1 MKNNFN
7 DTVNNFFKNY
17 QDRGMKKWQG
27 FMLSDH
33 IVALNK
39 DKEEQAKVY
48 SEKDT
53 MSEAEIS
60 QVLLQ
65 AFANN
70 KVVSVQLKEKTLD
83 KKIQPDIVGLVKGYN
98 GDKIVISDVEV
109 ELSNI
114 NHIEIRQFQIVMLH
128 VIIFL
133 IFKFKI
139 YKKQVQQINVR
150 AVFKCKRDTKGT
162 NIMNFIELQ
171 RKFMEHVGNENIDIS
186 IKSKLLKGMSK
197 INDIL

>member
-1 MKNNFN
+1 MKKDFN

-33 IVALNK
+33 IATLNR
-39 DKEEQAKVY
+39 DKEEKAKVY
-48 SEKDT
+48 SEKET
-53 MSEAEIS
+53 MSEVEIS

-98 GDKIVISDVEV
+98 KDKIVIGDTEV

-114 NHIEIRQFQIVMLH
+114 NNIEIQ
-128 VIIFL
+128 
-133 IFKFKI
+133 
-139 YKKQVQQINVR
+139 
-150 AVFKCKRDTKGT
+150 
-162 NIMNFIELQ
+162 
-171 RKFMEHVGNENIDIS
+171 
-186 IKSKLLKGMSK
+186 
-197 INDIL
+197 

>member
-17 QDRGMKKWQG
+17 QDRGMKKWKG

-33 IVALNK
+33 IVELNK

-53 MSEAEIS
+53 MSEVEIS

-70 KVVSVQLKEKTLD
+70 KVVAVQFKEKTLD

-114 NHIEIRQFQIVMLH
+114 NHIEIR
-128 VIIFL
+128 
-133 IFKFKI
+133 
-139 YKKQVQQINVR
+139 
-150 AVFKCKRDTKGT
+150 
-162 NIMNFIELQ
+162 
-171 RKFMEHVGNENIDIS
+171 
-186 IKSKLLKGMSK
+186 
-197 INDIL
+197 

>member
-33 IVALNK
+33 IATLNR
-39 DKEEQAKVY
+39 DKEEKARVY

-53 MSEAEIS
+53 MPETEVS

-70 KVVSVQLKEKTLD
+70 KVVTVQLKEKTLD
-83 KKIQPDIVGLVKGYN
+83 NKIQPDIVGLVKGYEKDRIVI
-98 GDKIVISDVEV
+98 GDKEV

-114 NHIEIRQFQIVMLH
+114 NNIQI
-128 VIIFL
+128 
-133 IFKFKI
+133 
-139 YKKQVQQINVR
+139 Q
-150 AVFKCKRDTKGT
+150 
-162 NIMNFIELQ
+162 
-171 RKFMEHVGNENIDIS
+171 
-186 IKSKLLKGMSK
+186 
-197 INDIL
+197 

>member
-33 IVALNK
+33 IATLNR
-39 DKEEQAKVY
+39 DKEEKARVY
-48 SEKDT
+48 SEKET
-53 MSEAEIS
+53 MSEVEIS

-98 GDKIVISDVEV
+98 KDKIVIGDTEV
-109 ELSNI
+109 ELSDINNI
-114 NHIEIRQFQIVMLH
+114 QI
-128 VIIFL
+128 
-133 IFKFKI
+133 
-139 YKKQVQQINVR
+139 Q
-150 AVFKCKRDTKGT
+150 
-162 NIMNFIELQ
+162 
-171 RKFMEHVGNENIDIS
+171 
-186 IKSKLLKGMSK
+186 
-197 INDIL
+197 

>member
-33 IVALNK
+33 IAAMNR
-39 DKEEQAKVY
+39 DKEEQAKIY
-48 SEKDT
+48 TEKDT
-53 MSEAEIS
+53 MFEEDIS

-83 KKIQPDIVGLVKGYN
+83 QKIQPDIIGLVKGYK
-98 GDKIVISDVEV
+98 GDKIVIGDTQV

-114 NHIEIRQFQIVMLH
+114 NNIQI
-128 VIIFL
+128 
-133 IFKFKI
+133 
-139 YKKQVQQINVR
+139 Q
-150 AVFKCKRDTKGT
+150 
-162 NIMNFIELQ
+162 
-171 RKFMEHVGNENIDIS
+171 
-186 IKSKLLKGMSK
+186 
-197 INDIL
+197 

>member
-33 IVALNK
+33 IAALNR
-39 DKEEQAKVY
+39 DTEEKARIY

-53 MSEAEIS
+53 MSETEIS

-70 KVVSVQLKEKTLD
+70 KVVVVQLKEKTLD
-83 KKIQPDIVGLVKGYN
+83 KKIQPDIVGLVKGYDQ
-98 GDKIVISDVEV
+98 DKIIIGDNKI

-114 NHIEIRQFQIVMLH
+114 N
-128 VIIFL
+128 
-133 IFKFKI
+133 
-139 YKKQVQQINVR
+139 
-150 AVFKCKRDTKGT
+150 
-162 NIMNFIELQ
+162 NIQLQ
-171 RKFMEHVGNENIDIS
+171 
-186 IKSKLLKGMSK
+186 
-197 INDIL
+197 

>member
-7 DTVNNFFKNY
+7 DIVNNFFKNY

-33 IVALNK
+33 IATLNR
-39 DKEEQAKVY
+39 DKEEKAKVY

-53 MSEAEIS
+53 MSEADIS

-70 KVVSVQLKEKTLD
+70 KIVSVQLKEKTLD
-83 KKIQPDIVGLVKGYN
+83 KKIQPDIVGLVKGYER
-98 GDKIVISDVEV
+98 DRIVIGDTEV

-114 NHIEIRQFQIVMLH
+114 NHIEIR
-128 VIIFL
+128 
-133 IFKFKI
+133 
-139 YKKQVQQINVR
+139 
-150 AVFKCKRDTKGT
+150 
-162 NIMNFIELQ
+162 
-171 RKFMEHVGNENIDIS
+171 
-186 IKSKLLKGMSK
+186 
-197 INDIL
+197 

>member
-33 IVALNK
+33 IATLNR
-39 DKEEQAKVY
+39 DKEEKAKVY
-48 SEKDT
+48 TEKET
-53 MSEAEIS
+53 MSEVEIS

-83 KKIQPDIVGLVKGYN
+83 KKIQPDIVGLVKGYDQ
-98 GDKIVISDVEV
+98 DKIIIGDNKI

-114 NHIEIRQFQIVMLH
+114 NNIEIQ
-128 VIIFL
+128 
-133 IFKFKI
+133 
-139 YKKQVQQINVR
+139 
-150 AVFKCKRDTKGT
+150 
-162 NIMNFIELQ
+162 
-171 RKFMEHVGNENIDIS
+171 
-186 IKSKLLKGMSK
+186 
-197 INDIL
+197 

>member
-33 IVALNK
+33 IAAINR
-39 DKEEQAKVY
+39 DKEEKAKVY
-48 SEKDT
+48 DEKDA
-53 MSEAEIS
+53 MSEIEIG

-65 AFANN
+65 AYANN

-83 KKIQPDIVGLVKGYN
+83 KKIQPDIVGLVKGYE
-98 GDKIVISDVEV
+98 GDKIVIGDTEV

-114 NHIEIRQFQIVMLH
+114 NHIEI
-128 VIIFL
+128 
-133 IFKFKI
+133 
-139 YKKQVQQINVR
+139 N
-150 AVFKCKRDTKGT
+150 
-162 NIMNFIELQ
+162 
-171 RKFMEHVGNENIDIS
+171 
-186 IKSKLLKGMSK
+186 
-197 INDIL
+197 

>member
-33 IVALNK
+33 IAALNS
-39 DKEEQAKVY
+39 DKEEKARVY

-53 MSEAEIS
+53 MSETEIS

-70 KVVSVQLKEKTLD
+70 KVVVVQLKEKTLD
-83 KKIQPDIVGLVKGYN
+83 KKIQPDIVGLVKGYH
-98 GDKIVISDVEV
+98 GDKIIIGDNKI

-114 NHIEIRQFQIVMLH
+114 NNIEI
-128 VIIFL
+128 
-133 IFKFKI
+133 
-139 YKKQVQQINVR
+139 N
-150 AVFKCKRDTKGT
+150 
-162 NIMNFIELQ
+162 
-171 RKFMEHVGNENIDIS
+171 
-186 IKSKLLKGMSK
+186 
-197 INDIL
+197 